1 MSSDAQIGKFYKE
14 QSIFLTGG
22 TGFLGKIL
30 IEKLLRQCWDLKKI
44 YVLVRPKKDKSP
56 EKRFEEF
63 FEYPCF
69 DLIKC
74 KNLSEKVF
82 LISGDCQKP
91 HLGLGVQDVKLLK
104 KETTC
109 VIHAAANVKFDQTLK
124 EASHNVRATR
134 DVLELAKEMQNL
146 KVFVYVSTAFSN
158 CVHSHIEERFYT
170 PPMKSESFLG
180 LVDDVDD
187 NTLQAITSKLLGD
200 YPNTYI
206 YTKCITED
214 LVRSSLQVPK
224 VIVRPAIVTSTIEE
238 PVLGWVDNLN
248 GVIGILLLAGLG
260 ILQSMHAKKNSPAL
274 LVPVDYVANCTLA
287 AAWKVH
293 RSGTTTIYNYTGHN
307 KNIITWGRFIEIVKP
322 IGWEVP
328 PEKIVWYLC
337 FKLRENRLWHK
348 ICVFFLHTVVA
359 YFVDFVLI
367 CVGRATIAVKNYR
380 RLHKAMD
387 LISYFAIRRWS
398 FEQDNVLELWDQM
411 GNEDKKMFNFNM
423 EDTDWVKY
431 NRDSILGLR
440 MYLLKET
447 LDTIPKGKKKLKIL
461 CVVHYAVVALFWYS
475 LYKFLM
481 FVASSLYVYFGTTAL
496 ATSKM

>member
-1 MSSDAQIGKFYKE
+1 MSTDAQIEEFYKE
-14 QSIFLTGG
+14 QTIFLTGG

-30 IEKLLRQCWDLKKI
+30 IEKLLRQCWDLNKI
-44 YVLVRPKKDKSP
+44 YVLVRPKKGKSSK
-56 EKRFEEF
+56 ERFKEF
-63 FEYPCF
+63 FEYACF

-91 HLGLGVQDVKLLK
+91 FLGLGVQDAELLK

-134 DVLELAKEMQNL
+134 DVLELAKQMPNL
-146 KVFVYVSTAFSN
+146 KVFVHVSTAFSN

-170 PPMKSESFLG
+170 PPMKSKNLLA
-180 LVDDVDD
+180 LVDDLDD
-187 NTLQAITSKLLGD
+187 NTLQAITPKLLGE

-214 LVRSSLQVPK
+214 LVKTNLQVPK
-224 VIVRPAIVTSTIEE
+224 AIVRPAIVTSTIQE
-238 PVLGWVDNLN
+238 PVPGWVDNLY
-248 GVIGILLLAGLG
+248 GVIGITLAAALG
-260 ILQSMHAKKNSPAL
+260 ILRSMHAKKHNRAR
-274 LVPVDYVANCTLA
+274 LVPVDYVANCILA
-287 AAWKVH
+287 AAWKTH
-293 RSGTTTIYNYTGHN
+293 RSGTTAIYNYTGDT
-307 KNIITWGRFIEIVKP
+307 KNMITWGEYMEIIDGQCWDFP
-322 IGWEVP
+322 T
-328 PEKIVWYLC
+328 EKIVWYFC
-337 FKLRENRLWHK
+337 FKLRENELWHK
-348 ICVFFLHTVVA
+348 ICVFFLHTVAA
-359 YFVDFVLI
+359 YFADFVLI

-380 RLHKAMD
+380 RLDKMMD
-387 LISYFAIRRWS
+387 LISYFSMRSWS

-411 GNEDKKMFNFNM
+411 GKEDKKRFKFSM

-431 NRDSILGLR
+431 ARDSISGAR

-447 LDTIPKGKKKLKIL
+447 LDTIPKGKKKLKIMF
-461 CVVHYAVVALFWYS
+461 VAHYAVVALFWYL

-481 FVASSLYVYFGTTAL
+481 FVASSLYKNF
-496 ATSKM
+496 